1 MERHVTKS
9 VRAPKSFVTQGAFLA
24 AALLAA
30 GHAYNTHFSAAPQI
44 SFAGPAAAAGE
55 LDTGRLPRIAG
66 ATETYVSAAT
76 TILVSPEGVSATIA
90 ATMAGLAAEGWQRYD
105 APFTSKSEDPDR
117 AILTFKKGALGL
129 NVFVTIAPA
138 QGNTTSVT
146 YSPIPY
152 AHELPFFADGTDILF
167 DPTRPYLTL
176 LTGES
181 VEKVMAF
188 YNGALIERGW
198 TPWSVKEAAKKPDG
212 AIQGTDLGQYSYY
225 VRDGKG
231 PVIAV
236 VQRQK
241 DGRTI
246 AKIEPVPASIL
257 TASAEK
263 DEEPTSVPT
272 QPSAAAEDM
281 HRAFDALANDVLKQA
296 REAAAEAIAGIGKP
310 DAMPAAP
317 AQPEAPLA
325 AIRDLSAP
333 IPIPE
338 TADNLEIDGT
348 DGAVDFRS
356 ASSVRAL
363 ARFYRDALRPLG
375 WRAQP
380 TVIDKATMVALRF
393 TKGDQDISITIM
405 QMGTAAK
412 VSVTGSGLQAAVSAA
427 TEAKTADT
435 LVPAA
440 AAEEAELSVQVVSG
454 FPVPTPNSLNGS
466 EKSLYRLQINAR
478 VPTRVASVLAF
489 YRRELG
495 KRDGWA
501 EQSEGRVVETN
512 RAVVPYATTEGPAV
526 LTLSTD
532 NGETVV
538 ALVVRKTAAAAK
550 AGMLPPPGKVRLLFG
565 NILDG
570 AASVTIGQTT
580 VAIPAGKGGKA
591 PDGPRMDIAPGK
603 HTFSFT
609 LPGQAARAD
618 EIDVASGDVWGL
630 MIGPGGV
637 LAVPM
642 Y

>member
-1 MERHVTKS
+1 MSKS
-9 VRAPKSFVTQGAFLA
+9 VRAPKSFMAQGAFLA

-30 GHAYNTHFSAAPQI
+30 GYAYNSHFSAAPRI
-44 SFAGPAAAAGE
+44 SFSGPAAAAGE
-55 LDTGRLPRIAG
+55 LDTSRLPRIAG

-76 TILVSPEGVSATIA
+76 TILVSPESVSATIA
-90 ATMAGLAAEGWQRYD
+90 ATIAGLAAAGWQRYD
-105 APFTSKSEDPDR
+105 APFSSKAEDPDR

-129 NVFVTIAPA
+129 NVFVTVAPA
-138 QGNTTSVT
+138 QGKKTSVT

-152 AHELPFFADGTDILF
+152 AHELPFVADGTDILF

-176 LTGES
+176 LTDEG
-181 VEKVMAF
+181 VEEVMDF
-188 YNGALIERGW
+188 YNGALIQRGW
-198 TPWSVKEAAKKPDG
+198 TPWSVKEAVKKPEG

-225 VRDGKG
+225 VRDGHG

-263 DEEPTSVPT
+263 DEEPAPAPA

-296 REAAAEAIAGIGKP
+296 REATAEAIAGIGKQ
-310 DAMPAAP
+310 DATPAAP
-317 AQPEAPLA
+317 AAPEAPLA
-325 AIRDLSAP
+325 AMRDLSAP
-333 IPIPE
+333 VPIPN
-338 TADNLEIDGT
+338 TADNLEIDGA

-363 ARFYRDALRPLG
+363 ARFYRDALRALS
-375 WRAQP
+375 WREQP
-380 TVIDKATMVALRF
+380 TVIDKETMAALRF
-393 TKGDQDISITIM
+393 SKGDKDISITIM
-405 QMGTAAK
+405 QMGKTAK
-412 VSVTGSGLQAAVSAA
+412 VSATGSGLRSATAAEA
-427 TEAKTADT
+427 TEAAP
-435 LVPAA
+435 PAA
-440 AAEEAELSVQVVSG
+440 AAPEAELSVQEVSG

-478 VPTRVASVLAF
+478 VPASVASVLAF

-495 KRDGWA
+495 KREGWT
-501 EQSEGRVVETN
+501 EETHGRIVETQ
-512 RAVVPYATTEGPAV
+512 RAVVPYATNEGPAV
-526 LTLSTD
+526 LTLTAD
-532 NGETVV
+532 KGDTVV
-538 ALVVRKTAAAAK
+538 ALVLRKQAAAAK
-550 AGMLPPPGKVRLLFG
+550 AGMLPPQGKVKLLFG

-570 AASVTIGQTT
+570 AASVTIDKKK
-580 VAIPAGKGGKA
+580 VAVPAGTGGKA
-591 PDGPRMDIAPGK
+591 PDGPTLDIAPGK

-609 LPGQAARAD
+609 LPGQAARTD